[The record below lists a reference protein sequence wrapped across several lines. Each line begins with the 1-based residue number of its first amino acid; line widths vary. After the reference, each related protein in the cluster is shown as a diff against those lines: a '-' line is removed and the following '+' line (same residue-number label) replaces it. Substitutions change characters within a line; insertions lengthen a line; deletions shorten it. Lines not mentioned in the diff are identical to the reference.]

1 MRRTAPSRET
11 EGKQRKHRVSQ
22 ATQTE
27 PQPPGIRAP
36 IEGHR
41 RGIARTPASTESST
55 RRPLRPFRT
64 VLPWIHCLRSKLEF
78 PSFNAIDRAAQN
90 HDPIPNR
97 LKESRSRSVRPDRP
111 RGSILRHPQVRPATT
126 WAKTATN
133 SVAPCAYMRTPPLPH
148 REFDPTDPHLAQP
161 LTLGARSAGRGSTFD
176 RLDRRTAHDPT
187 ADVESSDFPA

>member
-1 MRRTAPSRET
+1 LLFPAKLRGNRERTECPRPRRLSRSLRGFERQS
-11 EGKQRKHRVSQ
+11 K
-22 ATQTE
+22 
-27 PQPPGIRAP
+27 
-36 IEGHR
+36 
-41 RGIARTPASTESST
+41 GIAEASRGLRRQQNHRLEDHSALFVQSYHGFIACAQSRSS
-55 RRPLRPFRT
+55 
-64 VLPWIHCLRSKLEF
+64 

-111 RGSILRHPQVRPATT
+111 RGSILRHPPVRPATT